1 MENNH
6 TEPMEPSE
14 QFCPNLACCA
24 RGQIGQGNIIIHD
37 RKRQRYRCKTC
48 GRTFSARRGIMFEGL
63 RKPSELIVIVVT
75 LLAYGCPVQAIVK
88 AFGLD
93 ERTVASWRDRA
104 GAQCQRVQE
113 AVVQSGTLSLTHVQA
128 DEIRVK
134 TRAGIMWMG
143 LALLVESR
151 LWIAGVVQHSRDRS
165 LADRLLH
172 QVRAC
177 AHSVSQVLVCV
188 DGWGA
193 YPKAI
198 MRAFREKVQTTG
210 GKGRCCLQVWP
221 HLLIGQVIK
230 KQHKHRTVEVKRT
243 LLRGAESALQACLHD
258 SQGGKQ
264 INTSF
269 IERFNATMRERL
281 AALTRRCR
289 HASQR
294 LEAVQWGMYLIGC
307 TSNLCWIHQQL
318 GRTPAM
324 AAGLTDHVWSVK
336 EVLCYKVAPVPFEPP
351 NRSRGRPRTR
361 PQIDSPAVKAP
372 RGRPSRYLSI
382 LRRLQEERR
391 ATIAQGTSS
400 PTG

>member
-1 MENNH
+1 M
-6 TEPMEPSE
+6 
-14 QFCPNLACCA
+14 L
-24 RGQIGQGNIIIHD
+24 
-37 RKRQRYRCKTC
+37 
-48 GRTFSARRGIMFEGL
+48 EGL

-88 AFGLD
+88 AFELD
-93 ERTVASWRDRA
+93 ERTVAAWRDRA

-113 AVVQSGTLSLTHVQA
+113 AIVQSGKLSLIHVQA

-134 TRAGIMWMG
+134 TRAGILWMG
-143 LALLVESR
+143 LALLIESR
-151 LWIAGVVQHSRDRS
+151 LWIAGVVQPSRDRS

-177 AHSVSQVLVCV
+177 AQAVSQILVCV
-188 DGWGA
+188 DGWAA

-198 MRAFREKVQTTG
+198 VRTFREKVKPTS
-210 GKGRCCLQVWP
+210 GKGRCSLQVWP

-230 KQHKHRTVEVKRT
+230 KQRKHRTVEVKRT
-243 LLRGAESALQACLHD
+243 LLRGEQSGLQACLHG
-258 SQGGKQ
+258 SHGGKD
-264 INTSF
+264 INTSY

-281 AALTRRCR
+281 ATLTRRCR

-307 TSNLCWIHQQL
+307 TYNLCWVHQQL

-324 AAGLTDHVWSVK
+324 AAGLADHTWSVK
-336 EVLCYKVAPVPFEPP
+336 EVLCYKVAPAPCEPSKQP
-351 NRSRGRPRTR
+351 RGRKKTQPR
-361 PQIDSPAVKAP
+361 IDKPTVKAP

-382 LRRLQEERR
+382 LRRLQEEKR
-391 ATIAQGTSS
+391 ATLPQVTRST
-400 PTG
+400 TG

>member
-1 MENNH
+1 MAGK
-6 TEPMEPSE
+6 S
-14 QFCPNLACCA
+14 
-24 RGQIGQGNIIIHD
+24 
-37 RKRQRYRCKTC
+37 
-48 GRTFSARRGIMFEGL
+48 
-63 RKPSELIVIVVT
+63 
-75 LLAYGCPVQAIVK
+75 QAIVK

-93 ERTVASWRDRA
+93 EPTVAAWRDRA
-104 GAQCQRVQE
+104 GVQCQRVQE

-143 LALLVESR
+143 LAWLIESR
-151 LWIAGVVQHSRDRS
+151 LCIAGVVQKSRHRS

-177 AHSVSQVLVCV
+177 AHSASQVLVCV
-188 DGWGA
+188 DGWAA

-198 MRAFREKVQTTG
+198 VRAFRDKVKPTT

-221 HLLIGQVIK
+221 SLLIGQVIK
-230 KQHKHRTVEVKRT
+230 KQRQHRTVEVKRR
-243 LLRGAESALQACLHD
+243 LFRGEESAALACLHD
-258 SQGGKQ
+258 SGGGKQ

-269 IERFNATMRERL
+269 IERFNGTMRERL

-307 TSNLCWIHQQL
+307 TYNLCWVHKQL

-324 AAGLTDHVWSVK
+324 AAGLTDHAWRVK
-336 EVLCYKVAPVPFEPP
+336 EVLCYKVAPAPFEPP
-351 NRSRGRPRTR
+351 KRPRGRPRTR
-361 PQIDSPAVKAP
+361 SQGDGPLLKAS

-382 LRRLQEERR
+382 LRRLQ
-391 ATIAQGTSS
+391 
-400 PTG
+400 

>member
-1 MENNH
+1 MAV
-6 TEPMEPSE
+6 P
-14 QFCPNLACCA
+14 
-24 RGQIGQGNIIIHD
+24 
-37 RKRQRYRCKTC
+37 CKPL
-48 GRTFSARRGIMFEGL
+48 GSAFE
-63 RKPSELIVIVVT
+63 
-75 LLAYGCPVQAIVK
+75 
-88 AFGLD
+88 LD

-113 AVVQSGTLSLTHVQA
+113 AVVQSGKGSLTHVQA

-134 TRAGIMWMG
+134 TGAGILRMG
-143 LALLVESR
+143 FALLVESR
-151 LWIAGVVQHSRDRS
+151 LWIAGVVQKSRDRS

-177 AHSVSQVLVCV
+177 AHGVSQVLVCV
-188 DGWGA
+188 DGWPA

-198 MRAFREKVQTTG
+198 VRAFRERVKTTS
-210 GKGRCCLQVWP
+210 GKRRCSLQVWP

-243 LLRGAESALQACLHD
+243 LLRGEESALRACLRD
-258 SQGGKQ
+258 SAGGQ
-264 INTSF
+264 EINTSF

-307 TSNLCWIHQQL
+307 TSNLCWVHQQL
-318 GRTPAM
+318 GCTPAM
-324 AAGLTDHVWSVK
+324 AAGLTDHIWSVK
-336 EVLCYKVAPVPFEPP
+336 EVLCYKVALALFEPSK
-351 NRSRGRPRTR
+351 RLRGRPPTR
-361 PQIDSPAVKAP
+361 PHVDGPAVKAP

-382 LRRLQEERR
+382 LRRLQEEKR
-391 ATIAQGTSS
+391 AMVLQGASS
-400 PTG
+400 TTG

>member
-1 MENNH
+1 
-6 TEPMEPSE
+6 MEPSE

-24 RGQIGQGNIIIHD
+24 RGQIGQGNIFIHD
-37 RKRQRYRCKTC
+37 RKRQRYRCRTC
-48 GRTFSARRGIMFEGL
+48 KQTFSARRGTMLEGL
-63 RKPSELIVIVVT
+63 RKPTELIIIVVT
-75 LLAYGCPVQAIVK
+75 LLAYGCPIQAIVK
-88 AFGLD
+88 AYGLD

-113 AVVQSGTLSLTHVQA
+113 AVVQSGKLNLTHVQA

-143 LALLVESR
+143 LALLIESR
-151 LWIAGVVQHSRDRS
+151 LWLAGVVQQSRDRS

-188 DGWGA
+188 DGWAA

-198 MRAFREKVQTTG
+198 VRAFREKEKTTA
-210 GKGRCCLQVWP
+210 GKGRCSLLVWP

-230 KQHKHRTVEVKRT
+230 KQRKHRTVEVKRT
-243 LLRGAESALQACLHD
+243 LLRGEESAALACLHS

-307 TSNLCWIHQQL
+307 TYNLCWIHQQL
-318 GRTPAM
+318 GQTPAM
-324 AAGLTDHVWSVK
+324 AARLTDHRWSVK
-336 EVLCYKVAPVPFEPP
+336 EVLSYKVAPTIMKQA
-351 NRSRGRPRTR
+351 RRPRAK
-361 PQIDSPAVKAP
+361 SPTQPEPDASVLKRA
-372 RGRPSRYLSI
+372 RGRPSQYLAI
-382 LRRLQEERR
+382 LRRLQQERQR
-391 ATIAQGTSS
+391 KAPHAV
-400 PTG
+400 

>member
-1 MENNH
+1 
-6 TEPMEPSE
+6 
-14 QFCPNLACCA
+14 
-24 RGQIGQGNIIIHD
+24 
-37 RKRQRYRCKTC
+37 
-48 GRTFSARRGIMFEGL
+48 
-63 RKPSELIVIVVT
+63 
-75 LLAYGCPVQAIVK
+75 
-88 AFGLD
+88 
-93 ERTVASWRDRA
+93 
-104 GAQCQRVQE
+104 
-113 AVVQSGTLSLTHVQA
+113 
-128 DEIRVK
+128 
-134 TRAGIMWMG
+134 MG
-143 LALLVESR
+143 LAWLIESR
-151 LWIAGVVQHSRDRS
+151 LCIAGVVQKSRHRS

-177 AHSVSQVLVCV
+177 AHSASQVLVCV
-188 DGWGA
+188 DGWAA

-198 MRAFREKVQTTG
+198 VRAFRDKVKTTT

-221 HLLIGQVIK
+221 SLLIGQVIK
-230 KQHKHRTVEVKRT
+230 KQRQHRTVEVKRR
-243 LLRGAESALQACLHD
+243 LFRGEESAALACLHD
-258 SQGGKQ
+258 SAGGKD

-269 IERFNATMRERL
+269 IERFKATMRERL

-351 NRSRGRPRTR
+351 KRSRGRPRTR

>member
-1 MENNH
+1 
-6 TEPMEPSE
+6 
-14 QFCPNLACCA
+14 
-24 RGQIGQGNIIIHD
+24 
-37 RKRQRYRCKTC
+37 
-48 GRTFSARRGIMFEGL
+48 
-63 RKPSELIVIVVT
+63 
-75 LLAYGCPVQAIVK
+75 
-88 AFGLD
+88 
-93 ERTVASWRDRA
+93 
-104 GAQCQRVQE
+104 
-113 AVVQSGTLSLTHVQA
+113 
-128 DEIRVK
+128 
-134 TRAGIMWMG
+134 MG
-143 LALLVESR
+143 LALLIESR
-151 LWIAGVVQHSRDRS
+151 LWRAGVVQKSRDRS

-177 AHSVSQVLVCV
+177 AHSASQVLVCV
-188 DGWGA
+188 DGWAA

-198 MRAFREKVQTTG
+198 VRAFRDKVKTTT

-221 HLLIGQVIK
+221 SLLIGQVIK
-230 KQHKHRTVEVKRT
+230 KQRQHRTVEVKRT
-243 LLRGAESALQACLHD
+243 LLRGEESALRACLHD
-258 SQGGKQ
+258 SGGGQ
-264 INTSF
+264 EINTSF

-281 AALTRRCR
+281 APLTRRCR

-307 TSNLCWIHQQL
+307 TSNLCWIPQQL

-351 NRSRGRPRTR
+351 KRSRGRPRTR

>member
-1 MENNH
+1 
-6 TEPMEPSE
+6 
-14 QFCPNLACCA
+14 
-24 RGQIGQGNIIIHD
+24 
-37 RKRQRYRCKTC
+37 
-48 GRTFSARRGIMFEGL
+48 MFEGL
-63 RKPSELIVIVVT
+63 RKPTELIVIVVT

-88 AFGLD
+88 AFELD

-113 AVVQSGTLSLTHVQA
+113 AVVQSGKLSLTHVQA

-134 TRAGIMWMG
+134 MRAGIMWMG
-143 LALLVESR
+143 LALLIESR
-151 LWIAGVVQHSRDRS
+151 LWLAGVVQPSRDRS
-165 LADRLLH
+165 LADRLLQ

-177 AHSVSQVLVCV
+177 AHAVSQVLVCV
-188 DGWGA
+188 DGWAA

-198 MRAFREKVQTTG
+198 VRAFRDKVKTTA
-210 GKGRCCLQVWP
+210 GKGRCSLQPWP

-230 KQHKHRTVEVKRT
+230 RQRKHRTVEVKRT
-243 LLRGAESALQACLHD
+243 LLRGEQSGLQACLHD
-258 SQGGKQ
+258 SHGGKE

-294 LEAVQWGMYLIGC
+294 WEAVQWGMYLIGC
-307 TSNLCWIHQQL
+307 TYNLCWVHQQL

-324 AAGLTDHVWSVK
+324 AAGLTAHTWSVK
-336 EVLCYKVAPVPFEPP
+336 EVLCYKVAPAPFEPSK
-351 NRSRGRPRTR
+351 RSRGRKKTQPH
-361 PQIDSPAVKAP
+361 IDEPAVKAP

-382 LRRLQEERR
+382 LRRLQERGKQR
-391 ATIAQGTSS
+391 YQRGRSTTS
-400 PTG
+400 